1 MEGHVAVKSLP
12 TSQLSPKKTV
22 RGLNS
27 IQACLSATA
36 VAMQA
41 LNVAHAHICIM
52 EGSIDSGCHK
62 VSEDIWFAW
71 SKLSKVDENP
81 DVTKISQVFNQTNN
95 QREDR
100 ATQLLTL

>member
-1 MEGHVAVKSLP
+1 MEGHAAVKSLP

-41 LNVAHAHICIM
+41 LNVAHTHVCVM

-62 VSEDIWFAW
+62 VSENIWFAW
-71 SKLSKVDENP
+71 SKLSKVDENS
-81 DVTKISQVFNQTNN
+81 DVTETSHKF
-95 QREDR
+95 
-100 ATQLLTL
+100 

>member
-1 MEGHVAVKSLP
+1 MEGHAAVKSLP

-41 LNVAHAHICIM
+41 LNVAHTHICFM
-52 EGSIDSGCHK
+52 EGSIYNSGCHE
-62 VSEDIWFAW
+62 VSEDIWFAKKW
-71 SKLSKVDENP
+71 TKTRMSARPHKL
-81 DVTKISQVFNQTNN
+81 
-95 QREDR
+95 
-100 ATQLLTL
+100 